1 MKIKNEILS
10 IATPTADGLLQT
22 QYVRSLMGTMSM
34 LRNQTHTKNSQIIT
48 FFTEGTSNIV
58 HGRDDLIS
66 DWYFNLPTSNYFLW
80 ADGDMVFH
88 PDDVFKLWKF
98 LHEKKGKIVAGI
110 GCKKRIDWNVIA
122 DCINAGVVQS
132 ADEILPIANEYC
144 ARNIYPSKIKG
155 EFATTDFV
163 GTGFMMI
170 SKALIDDLYSHYK
183 KEKKMYFKFKN
194 TFDAIALHTPILENG
209 EYFAEDYSFCKRV
222 VDMGETIYVD
232 TNLELGH
239 IGRYLWTGKP
249 SIHMERHPKYSGQN
263 GVKNVN

>member
-1 MKIKNEILS
+1 
-10 IATPTADGLLQT
+10 
-22 QYVRSLMGTMSM
+22 
-34 LRNQTHTKNSQIIT
+34 
-48 FFTEGTSNIV
+48 
-58 HGRDDLIS
+58 
-66 DWYFNLPTSNYFLW
+66 
-80 ADGDMVFH
+80 
-88 PDDVFKLWKF
+88 
-98 LHEKKGKIVAGI
+98 
-110 GCKKRIDWNVIA
+110 
-122 DCINAGVVQS
+122 
-132 ADEILPIANEYC
+132 
-144 ARNIYPSKIKG
+144 
-155 EFATTDFV
+155 
-163 GTGFMMI
+163 MMI
-170 SKALIDDLYSHYK
+170 SRALIDDLYSHYK